1 MISSLWAYQI
11 SSIAYFFAYLLM
23 NVYSYFY
30 TFSTPILSKYIVHP
44 LRALHSNVNLWFIRI
59 PGNRSEFSKSNNN
72 NNSLPTLQSFIHTT
86 GANIPKWLCHT
97 PWCGKWRTFVE
108 LVQPLIG
115 LTVDLFLFAH
125 THTKTDRQTDTYT
138 HSHTLLVIISRS
150 SLFSVSSS
158 LFPFLYGS
166 CLCCCCCCC
175 AISSFY
181 FIFFMTQ
188 FRGCFTACCAS
199 S

>member
-1 MISSLWAYQI
+1 
-11 SSIAYFFAYLLM
+11 M

-30 TFSTPILSKYIVHP
+30 TFPTPILSKYIVHP

-72 NNSLPTLQSFIHTT
+72 NNSLSTLQSFIHTT

-97 PWCGKWRTFVE
+97 PWCGKWQTFVE

-125 THTKTDRQTDTYT
+125 THKNRQTDRHIHTLSYSFSHHQQKLALFCIVISLPLFVWQLPMLLLLLLCYFLFLLYFLYDT
-138 HSHTLLVIISRS
+138 ISRLLHRLLRFFLMSFDKQSHTHIS
-150 SLFSVSSS
+150 
-158 LFPFLYGS
+158 
-166 CLCCCCCCC
+166 
-175 AISSFY
+175 
-181 FIFFMTQ
+181 M
-188 FRGCFTACCAS
+188 
-199 S
+199 